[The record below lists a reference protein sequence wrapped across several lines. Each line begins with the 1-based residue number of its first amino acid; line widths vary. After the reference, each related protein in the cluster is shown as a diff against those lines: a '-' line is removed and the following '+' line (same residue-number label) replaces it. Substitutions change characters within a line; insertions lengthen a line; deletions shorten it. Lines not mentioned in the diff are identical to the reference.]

1 MTEQQ
6 LWKHFI
12 AGEKVGLSKLPQKI
26 AQSWELC
33 YKEAVNPFSTRPQ
46 KILTI
51 AALQTKQKQKK
62 ELIQTVEQQVK
73 SFQDRFALQDYL
85 FILTDATGD
94 ILWRSGCDDTR
105 DRANEMY
112 FREGT
117 NWSERNV
124 GTNAI
129 GLALRTKS
137 NEYVEL
143 NEHYAATSRQWSCA
157 AAPIN
162 SADGQLLGVLDISTF
177 RNDSV
182 KDAQLLL
189 NIVAQQVANVMT
201 QKNLERKQDLFRY
214 LLANPN
220 HTLLVCDLDFKII
233 SLPTKY
239 ADFLKQ
245 GEDFRKFLQ
254 PATIYKTSK
263 ICYEG
268 HVVGYQVE
276 LFNETT
282 PAQQT
287 FYYPGVPSLDE
298 NYQDF
303 LHKTLQVAHSNLP
316 VHIYG
321 ESGSGK
327 EIIAKTLHYN
337 SQASAGPLVTVNCG
351 AISENL
357 LESELFGYAPGAFT
371 GAAVKGS
378 PGKILQ
384 ANKGTLFL
392 DEVDSM
398 PFKMQTAL
406 LRVLEEQSVT
416 PLNGKPQKVSFQ
428 LITASNRDLRKLV
441 ATGHFR
447 ADLFYRIYVCQL
459 QIPPLRARKSDMKQL
474 LKACCE
480 EKNWQIDW
488 GEKIYTVAVQYPWY
502 GNIREFRNFL
512 ERVYLFYPT
521 NEPTS
526 EQLHELV
533 QAGSVIKRQPAQNSA
548 SELAV
553 EQIRIRLQHN
563 HYQISKTAADL
574 GISRTT
580 LYRKI
585 KKYGL

>member
-1 MTEQQ
+1 M
-6 LWKHFI
+6 
-12 AGEKVGLSKLPQKI
+12 
-26 AQSWELC
+26 
-33 YKEAVNPFSTRPQ
+33 
-46 KILTI
+46 
-51 AALQTKQKQKK
+51 
-62 ELIQTVEQQVK
+62 
-73 SFQDRFALQDYL
+73 
-85 FILTDATGD
+85 
-94 ILWRSGCDDTR
+94 
-105 DRANEMY
+105 
-112 FREGT
+112 
-117 NWSERNV
+117 
-124 GTNAI
+124 
-129 GLALRTKS
+129 
-137 NEYVEL
+137 
-143 NEHYAATSRQWSCA
+143 
-157 AAPIN
+157 
-162 SADGQLLGVLDISTF
+162 DISTF

-384 ANKGTLFL
+384 ANKGDAF
-392 DEVDSM
+392 
-398 PFKMQTAL
+398 F
-406 LRVLEEQSVT
+406 
-416 PLNGKPQKVSFQ
+416 G
-428 LITASNRDLRKLV
+428 
-441 ATGHFR
+441 
-447 ADLFYRIYVCQL
+447 
-459 QIPPLRARKSDMKQL
+459 
-474 LKACCE
+474 
-480 EKNWQIDW
+480 
-488 GEKIYTVAVQYPWY
+488 
-502 GNIREFRNFL
+502 
-512 ERVYLFYPT
+512 
-521 NEPTS
+521 
-526 EQLHELV
+526 
-533 QAGSVIKRQPAQNSA
+533 
-548 SELAV
+548 
-553 EQIRIRLQHN
+553 
-563 HYQISKTAADL
+563 
-574 GISRTT
+574 
-580 LYRKI
+580 
-585 KKYGL
+585 